1 MNWWQT
7 ALVIA
12 GIAVSALSL
21 MFTVYACIKIGAIS
35 DGLID
40 PSKIDFEEEE

>member
-1 MNWWQT
+1 MSWWQIT
-7 ALVIA
+7 LLIGV
-12 GIAVSALSL
+12 AVSVALL
-21 MFTVYACIKIGAIS
+21 VLTVYACIKIGAIS